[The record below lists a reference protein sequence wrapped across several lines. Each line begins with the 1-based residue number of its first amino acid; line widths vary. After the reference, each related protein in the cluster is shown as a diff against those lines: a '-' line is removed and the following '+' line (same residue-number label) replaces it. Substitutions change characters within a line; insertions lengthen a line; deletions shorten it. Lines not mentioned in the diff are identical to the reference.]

1 MQEWLLVLVILAT
14 LLGVVLCL
22 VAMVMLLIWETQDM
36 LLMVLER
43 LVVLA
48 AEVAWLEA
56 ELMAA

>member
-14 LLGVVLCL
+14 LLGVALCL
-22 VAMVMLLIWETQDM
+22 VAMVMLMVRETQD
-36 LLMVLER
+36 LLMMVLDR

>member
-14 LLGVVLCL
+14 LLGVALCL
-22 VAMVMLLIWETQDM
+22 VAMVMLMVRETQD
-36 LLMVLER
+36 LLMMVLDR

-48 AEVAWLEA
+48 VEVAWLEA

>member
-48 AEVAWLEA
+48 AEVAWPEA

>member
-14 LLGVVLCL
+14 LLGVALCL
-22 VAMVMLLIWETQDM
+22 VAMVMLMVRETQD
-36 LLMVLER
+36 LLMMVLDR

-56 ELMAA
+56 EPMAA